1 MTVDLIQQVLDFYQ
15 QIEEQT
21 ASIPDQINL
30 HCPPGC
36 GRCCDNPN
44 IEATPLEMLPVA
56 WELWQRGEALTYW
69 QNIKNQD
76 TPSVCIFYE
85 RDALIPGN
93 GRCEMYPWRPIVC
106 RLFGYATV
114 KNKQGISEFATCAY
128 HHQTEP
134 EKVAEIKH
142 QVTTGFPILNFSEIS
157 LQLALIDPNKSQ
169 RLPIN
174 QALCL
179 AIEQIGLIKRLNS

>member
-15 QIEEQT
+15 QLEEQT
-21 ASIPDQINL
+21 ASIPDQIGL
-30 HCPPGC
+30 HCPAGC

-44 IEATPLEMLPVA
+44 IEATELEMLPVA
-56 WELWQRGEALTYW
+56 WELWQRGDALTYW
-69 QNIKNQD
+69 QNLKNQD
-76 TPSVCIFYE
+76 KQSICIFFE
-85 RDALIPGN
+85 PDALIPGK
-93 GRCEMYPWRPIVC
+93 GRCGMYAWRPIVC

-114 KNKQGISEFATCAY
+114 KNKHGISEFATCAY
-128 HHQTEP
+128 LHQTAP

-142 QVTTGFPILNFSEIS
+142 QVTAGFPIPNFSEIS
-157 LQLALIDPNKSQ
+157 LQLALIDPHKSQ

-179 AIEQIGLIKRLNS
+179 ALERIGLIKGFNS